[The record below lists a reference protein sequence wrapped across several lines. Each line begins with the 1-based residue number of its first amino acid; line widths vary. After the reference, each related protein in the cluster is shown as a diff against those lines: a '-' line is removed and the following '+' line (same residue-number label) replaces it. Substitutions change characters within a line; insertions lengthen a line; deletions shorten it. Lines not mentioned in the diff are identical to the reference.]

1 MGIDEYFM
9 NRLNIKY
16 CKTKKCRIFLLAFL
30 FVVLGFYFSLP
41 AKLFHDPTS
50 TILFSRE
57 GKLLGAR
64 IAKDG
69 QWRFPESETV
79 PEKFEKALLCFED
92 QYFYYHPGVNLIAM
106 GRAIVQNI
114 KAGRVVSGGSTL
126 SMQLIRISRKG
137 KERTV
142 YQKAIEIVK
151 AFRLELGYSK
161 KEILA
166 LYASHAPFGGNVV
179 GLDAAAW
186 RFFGQK
192 ADDLS
197 WAEAATLAVLP
208 NAPSL
213 IYPGKNSEKLLVK
226 RNRLLDRL
234 MGKGS
239 IDSTTCELAKLEDL
253 PSKVHVLPMLA
264 PHLLDQANSDFQGER
279 IISSIDYRLQIQ
291 ANAIVRKYQ
300 ANLEANQIHNIA
312 VLVLDVETGE
322 SIAYIGNTA
331 ANGKGD
337 NGNQVDVIRAPRSTG
352 SVLKPLL
359 FASMLNSGEIL
370 PNTLIADIPT
380 QIAGYSPK
388 NFNLRY
394 DGAVPAH
401 EALSRSLNVPS
412 VRMLRTHGVERFHH
426 MLKNLGLSTLNRP
439 AGHYGLSLILGGA
452 EGELWDLCG
461 IYADLARTL
470 NHFNES
476 KSYFSNNIRKPFYRL
491 KDSLP
496 KGKKESNSILSAGS
510 IYQTFDALLEVNRPD
525 GESGWKSFSSSRK
538 VAWKT
543 GTSFGFR
550 DAWAIGTTPNYVVG
564 VWVGNADGEGRPD
577 LTGVGAA
584 APIMFDVF
592 NVLPTQKWFDIP
604 YSELES
610 VEVCRQSGCR
620 AGKWCETVDTM
631 LVCKAGLES
640 KSCPYH
646 RLIHLDASKRFQVNS
661 NCESVGNMVHESWF
675 VLPPAMEWYYKKRNP
690 LYQTLPPF
698 RDDCKGNYGHQVME
712 LIYPK
717 NNDQLFIPIELD
729 GMLGKLVFEIAHH
742 DPQAEVFWHLDG
754 NFIGSTVFLHQ
765 MELCPDEGEHEL
777 TFVDEQGNTLSKKF
791 AIVGKRENE
800 LR

>member
-1 MGIDEYFM
+1 MKIPKS
-9 NRLNIKY
+9 KY
-16 CKTKKCRIFLLAFL
+16 CRTKKCRIFLLAFL
-30 FVVLGFYFSLP
+30 FLALGFWFSLP
-41 AKLFHDPTS
+41 TKLFHDPTS

-69 QWRFPESETV
+69 QWRFPESNMV

-92 QYFYYHPGVNLIAM
+92 QYFYYHPGVNPIAL
-106 GRAIVQNI
+106 GRAIIQDL
-114 KAGRVVSGGSTL
+114 KAGKIVSGGSTL

-137 KERTV
+137 KARTV
-142 YQKAIEIVK
+142 YQKGIEIIK
-151 AFRLELGYSK
+151 ALRLELGYSK
-161 KEILA
+161 KEILS

-179 GLDAAAW
+179 GLDAASW
-186 RFFGQK
+186 RFFGRK
-192 ADDLS
+192 VVDLS

-213 IYPGKNSEKLLVK
+213 IYPGKNSPKLLAK

-234 MGKGS
+234 KENGS
-239 IDSTTCELAKLEDL
+239 IDSTTCELAKLEEL
-253 PSKVHVLPMLA
+253 PRKIHSLPMLA
-264 PHLLDQANSDFQGER
+264 PHLLDQANSEFTGEG
-279 IISSIDYRLQIQ
+279 ITSSIDYRLQIQ
-291 ANAIVRKYQ
+291 VNAIVRKHQ
-300 ANLEANQIHNIA
+300 VDLEANQIHNIA

-322 SIAYIGNTA
+322 SIAYVGNTVKK
-331 ANGKGD
+331 GKE
-337 NGNQVDVIRAPRSTG
+337 NNANQVDVIRAPRSTG
-352 SVLKPLL
+352 SVLKPFL

-401 EALSRSLNVPS
+401 KALSRSLNVPS
-412 VRMLRTHGVERFHH
+412 VRMLRQHGVERFHH
-426 MLKNLGLSTLNRP
+426 LLKKLGMTSLNRP

-461 IYADLARTL
+461 MYASLARSL
-470 NHFNES
+470 NHFNQS
-476 KSYFSNNIRKPFYRL
+476 RSYFSKDIRKPFYRL
-491 KDSLP
+491 KDTLA
-496 KGKKESNSILSAGS
+496 KGKKEPHSLLSAAS
-510 IYQTFDALLEVNRPD
+510 IYQTFEALLEVNRPD

-564 VWVGNADGEGRPD
+564 VWVGNADGEGRPG

-584 APIMFDVF
+584 APIMFDIF
-592 NVLPTQKWFDIP
+592 NLLPSGKWFDIP
-604 YSELES
+604 YSELEQI
-610 VEVCRQSGCR
+610 EVCRQSGYR
-620 AGKWCETVDTM
+620 AGRWCETVDTM
-631 LVCKAGLES
+631 WVCKAGLES

-646 RLIHLDASKRFQVNS
+646 RLVHLDASKRFQVNS
-661 NCESVGNMVHESWF
+661 RCESVGNMVHESWF

-690 LYQTLPPF
+690 LYRTLPPF
-698 RDDCKGNYGHQVME
+698 RDDCGGNNENQVME

-717 NNDQLFIPIELD
+717 TNDQLFIPVELD
-729 GMLGKLVFEIAHH
+729 GMLGKLVFEVAHH
-742 DPQAEVFWHLDG
+742 DPEAEVFWHLDG

-765 MELCPDEGEHEL
+765 MELCPDVGKHEL
-777 TFVDEQGNTLSKKF
+777 NLVDDQGNSLHKKF
-791 AIVGKRENE
+791 TIVGKRKN
-800 LR
+800 RIK